1 MKKGG
6 FFGGG
11 GKKIKKGKDNARR
24 GENIYREREK
34 NQITVICPAF
44 CSKLLIGSGKFL
56 KLT

>member
-24 GENIYREREK
+24 GEKY
-34 NQITVICPAF
+34 
-44 CSKLLIGSGKFL
+44 L
-56 KLT
+56 